1 MGVAGVKMVNYKD
14 IQVENSIYISLSAW
28 MGPIKDVQ
36 GYISREFGDPVF
48 KLIRIIFEDGT
59 QIDVEGE
66 HDCPYLCGETGLYS
80 DEIMYSLLEQ
90 ENEDQ

>member
-1 MGVAGVKMVNYKD
+1 M
-14 IQVENSIYISLSAW
+14 
-28 MGPIKDVQ
+28 
-36 GYISREFGDPVF
+36 F

-90 ENEDQ
+90 ENENQ

>member
-14 IQVENSIYISLSAW
+14 IQVGNSFYISLSAW

-36 GYISREFGDPVF
+36 GYISEEFGDPAF
-48 KLIRIIFEDGT
+48 KLVRIIFEDGT
-59 QIDVEGE
+59 QIEIEGE
-66 HDCPYLCGETGLYS
+66 HDFPYLCGETDLYN
-80 DEIMYSLLEQ
+80 DEVMCSLLEQ